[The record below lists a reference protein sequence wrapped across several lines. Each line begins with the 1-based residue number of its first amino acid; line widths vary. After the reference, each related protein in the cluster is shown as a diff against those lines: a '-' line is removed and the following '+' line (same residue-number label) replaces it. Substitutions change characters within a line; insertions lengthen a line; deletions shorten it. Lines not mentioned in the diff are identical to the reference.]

1 MATVATS
8 TQNPVLQYPSQTFID
23 RNPLDGYLY
32 AMIKGTTANTFDV
45 YRSTDNGASW
55 ALYVTLTRANVREM
69 GSIYITN
76 VNWLHWCYRT
86 NESGQDRVYWR
97 RLNLTNATWSAE
109 VLTGNPSNGGV
120 ADAVHTGLDMVVVVT
135 QGQEFI
141 AIAAGTKIG
150 TNYGVTLYGVRI
162 SATGVAKYDNAA
174 VFTGTRQWLHPV
186 SAGPV
191 VPSIDI
197 QHNGDGKSS
206 GTPHLW
212 VTWGTSTVY
221 AVKLAWQWRWNGP
234 SKATKVVDVTPT
246 QVQISGRWRG
256 DFFALVV
263 PDPVVTNTVS
273 LYIRNASN
281 SDNQVTSQSQA
292 HPAGVVRN
300 CSLTYDP
307 VSLNFRIYAVGTSNN
322 DLYYADRLPG
332 GGGWTVW
339 TAVSTTDILGATPN
353 QYSIRRSS
361 LKTRARYDVLTAHAT
376 PTPNTVVHTAQVL
389 SYTPNA
395 PEWNFTGIG
404 YPNGAAA
411 DVALALPLDWTFSD
425 PDPNDTQ
432 TAYAISRQIGVGA
445 LNYWRASDSTWQAS
459 EVKNVSGTSLVT
471 LASGWGTTSDDPHHY
486 RVKTWDSADVAG
498 PYGDELTLIASGKVN
513 PTIDV
518 PAESAVIGS
527 SSVTLEWTVTE
538 QTQFK
543 VRLVILGVELFNS
556 GWITSTDREY
566 VIPWTL
572 ASGFNYSAFL
582 QTRNNENLVSTEDQ
596 VNFSVSFVAP
606 PVGSIVPTA
615 VPAEGVI
622 RLVVTNPSPVGTQPA
637 FVSQEIWRRPIMH
650 PILNPNPD
658 LEVDASGWLAGVGGT
673 AARVN
678 DFAKFGSWS
687 YRLTPDGATAAPR
700 MESDFITAVAAT
712 QYHMDGWLR
721 ADTVNKPIALFF
733 RWFNSSDVFLS
744 DSAPTYVTPLA
755 ADQWLYFGPIA
766 VAPANTAKMKLC
778 AGLSTTPAAGDRLW
792 MDYVRVRVA
801 DPTED
806 IRIAAGLQANVTVDD
821 WRAVSGVDY
830 EYRAIVMGATDA
842 ASFGPWQG

>member
-23 RNPLDGYLY
+23 RNPVDGYLY
-32 AMIKGTTANTFDV
+32 VLIKGTTANTFDV
-45 YRSTDNGASW
+45 YRSTDNGGSW
-55 ALYVTLTRANVREM
+55 ALYVSLTRANVREI
-69 GSIYITN
+69 GSIFITN
-76 VNWLHWCYRT
+76 VQWLHWCYRT
-86 NESGQDRVYWR
+86 NEGGQDRVYWR
-97 RLNLTNATWSAE
+97 RLNLTNATWGAE
-109 VLTGNPSNGGV
+109 VLTGAPSNGGV
-120 ADAVHTGLDMVVVVT
+120 ADSIHTGLDLMVVVT

-141 AIAAGTKIG
+141 AIAVGTKIG

-162 SATGVAKYDNAA
+162 NTTGVAAYNNEA
-174 VFTGTRQWLHPV
+174 VFLGKRQWLHPV
-186 SAGPV
+186 SAGPI

-197 QHNGDGKSS
+197 EHNGDGKS

-212 VTWGTSTVY
+212 VTWGTSIVY
-221 AVKLAWQWRWNGP
+221 AVKLAWQWRWQGP
-234 SKATKVVDVTPT
+234 NSASKVDDAIPT
-246 QVQISGRWRG
+246 QVQIAGRWIG
-256 DFFALVV
+256 DRFVV
-263 PDPVVTNTVS
+263 VLPHSTAQNRVVLNT
-273 LYIRNASN
+273 RTASN
-281 SDNQVTSQSQA
+281 SGNSITSQSNV
-292 HPAGVVRN
+292 HPAGNVKN
-300 CSLTYDP
+300 CSFSYDS
-307 VSLNFRIYAVGTSNN
+307 VTRDVRVYAIGTSNN
-322 DLYYADRLPG
+322 DLYYADRIAATG
-332 GGGWTVW
+332 VW
-339 TAVSTTDILGATPN
+339 TSWNTVSTTDILGTVPN
-353 QYSIRRSS
+353 QYSIRRGS
-361 LKTRARYDVLTAHAT
+361 LKTRARYDVITAHAT
-376 PTPNTVVHTAQVL
+376 PTPNTVVHTAQAL
-389 SYTPNA
+389 TYAPNA

-445 LNYWRASDSTWQAS
+445 LSYWRASDSTWQAA

-471 LASGWGTTSDDPHHY
+471 LASGWGSTSDAPHHY
-486 RVKTWDSADVAG
+486 KVKTWDSADVAG
-498 PYGDELTLIASGKVN
+498 PYGDELTLIASGKIN

-527 SSVTLEWTVTE
+527 SSVTLEWTVSE

-566 VIPWTL
+566 VIPWVL

-606 PVGSIVPTA
+606 PVGSIVPTP
-615 VPAEGVI
+615 VPADGAI
-622 RLVVTNPSPVGTQPA
+622 RLVVTNPAPVGTQPA
-637 FVSQEIWRRPIMH
+637 FISQEIWRRPVVN

-658 LEVDASGWLAGVGGT
+658 LETDASGWLAGVGGT

-700 MESDFITAVAAT
+700 MESDFVAAVAAV

-792 MDYVRVRVA
+792 LDYVRVRVA

-806 IRIAAGLQANVTVDD
+806 IRIAAGLGANVTVDD

-830 EYRAIVMGATDA
+830 EYRAIVLGATDT